1 VVIAA
6 MEVVRHV
13 EIGVLGPAVV
23 ATNDGPA
30 AISSRRERALL
41 AVLALEQGRFVE
53 QEVLVDAVFGDA
65 PPVRPRHALATLVL
79 RLRERLGPDTV
90 ETAQGGYRLDA
101 THVTVDAVTFAQAVK
116 SGAGLRAAMRLWR
129 GRPFVDLDGWPRAEP
144 ARVRLEE
151 LHDHAEEL
159 LAAQDLRAGDAGSLV
174 GELEALV
181 AAAPFRERRWVLLI
195 EALYAAGRQADALA
209 AFKRARRLLIEE
221 LGVEPGPELVAA
233 NQAVLAHD
241 SAPHG
246 RSTPS
251 VLPSPLTTFIGREI
265 ELGLLGAMVSS
276 HRLVTL
282 VGAGGVGK
290 SRLAQRVAIDL
301 TERHP
306 GGTWWVE
313 LAPATTT
320 EAVLAAIGTGV
331 GLSLQPSGSPED
343 QLVAHLR
350 AADASLL
357 LLDNCE
363 HVVATVAG
371 LVHRLLTRCPS
382 LRILATSR
390 EPLGVAGEQ
399 LWRVASLAVPPAGD
413 VAAVDDLFA
422 FDGAALFVERARDA
436 NAGFVVDE
444 ASAPH
449 VAAICRR
456 LDGIP
461 LALELA
467 AARTRTLPIE
477 RIVGGL
483 DDAFRLL
490 TGGPRTALPRHQ
502 TLLSSILWSHDLL
515 DATDQAVLRRLSVC
529 PTRFDLDAA
538 EAIAAGGDVPA
549 GGIADSLARLV
560 DKGLVEY
567 DHAGGRYRILETLRQ
582 FGRERLQEADE
593 LRATRK
599 RYARYWA
606 QQAMAPYEPVT
617 LRARLTD
624 VFTMLDW
631 AMTEDGDLADRV
643 LSKISPS
650 AFGLGRWPD
659 LPRAC
664 DWVLADRERGPDWP
678 GAVAGVS
685 LASVLAG
692 RGDLLDVVEE
702 ARRVARRHGDTY
714 SVHRL
719 SVSLAYAG
727 FRTGD
732 LTPAREVVADAV
744 SSGDGVPAWQ
754 AVTGLI
760 SHLGNLGQLH
770 ELTAMCGLAAQLAD
784 ELTLDIAHTGL
795 GPLQAVA
802 DHLAGDLAAAL
813 QRVPRVPVSWELI
826 SRMWASAAARVA
838 VDLGDAAVAELAGR
852 LIGPVDMPRS
862 EVYVHTVAWAAA
874 VLADDLDGAA
884 RQARAAVASSAHITE
899 RAAVLADLAATFAA
913 QRRWDDA
920 GTTLD
925 ELQTVVA
932 TLTEP
937 TPGPRARGDVVR
949 ARLLLAT
956 DQLAAAD
963 AAAHRALGTAAD
975 AGLRLIQID
984 ALETI
989 AVVALAA
996 GDHADAAVLLATT
1009 TAERQRRGYLGR
1021 VTTPATQ
1028 NLVERL
1034 AAAQPLAWSR
1044 GAGQSLQTATSRAAS
1059 TTAPIALR

>member
-1 VVIAA
+1 
-6 MEVVRHV
+6 MTGLRQV

-23 ATNDGPA
+23 TTDDGRV

-65 PPVRPRHALATLVL
+65 PPVRPRHALATLVM
-79 RLRERLGPDTV
+79 RLRERLGPDAV

-101 THVTVDAVTFAQAVK
+101 THLTVDAVTFEQAVK
-116 SGAGLRAAMRLWR
+116 SGTGLRGAMTRWR
-129 GRPFVDLDGWPRAEP
+129 GRPFVDLDGWPPAEP

-159 LAAQDLRAGDAGSLV
+159 LAAQDLLEGDAGSLV

-209 AFKRARRLLIEE
+209 AFKRARRLLVEE

-233 NQAVLAHD
+233 NQAVLAHH
-241 SAPHG
+241 STTPR
-246 RSTPS
+246 RSPPS
-251 VLPSPLTTFIGREI
+251 SLPSPLTTFIGRQI
-265 ELGLLGAMVSS
+265 EVRLLGAMASS

-282 VGAGGVGK
+282 VGTGGVGK
-290 SRLAQRVAIDL
+290 SRLAQRLAVDL
-301 TERHP
+301 TDRHP
-306 GGTWWVE
+306 GGTWWIE

-320 EAVLAAIGTGV
+320 EAVLAAIGAGV
-331 GLSLQPSGSPED
+331 GLILQPSGSPED
-343 QLVAHLR
+343 QLIAHLR
-350 AADASLL
+350 EADASLL

-390 EPLGVAGEQ
+390 EPLGVVGEQ
-399 LWRVASLAVPPAGD
+399 LWRVPSLAVPAEGD
-413 VAAVDDLFA
+413 VTAVDELYT

-436 NAGFVVDE
+436 TAGFVIDE

-461 LALELA
+461 LAIELA

-477 RIVGGL
+477 RIAAGL
-483 DDAFRLL
+483 DDAFWLL

-515 DATDQAVLRRLSVC
+515 DATDQVVLRRLAMC

-538 EAIAAGGDVPA
+538 EAIGAGGDVPA

-567 DHAGGRYRILETLRQ
+567 DHAAGQYRILETLRQ

-593 LRATRK
+593 LRATQE

-631 AMTEDGDLADRV
+631 AMAEDADLADRV

-678 GAVAGVS
+678 GAVAGIS
-685 LASVLAG
+685 LAAELAG
-692 RGDLLDVVEE
+692 RGDLLDLVEE
-702 ARRVARRHGDTY
+702 ARRIARRHGDTH
-714 SVHRL
+714 SVNRL
-719 SVSLAYAG
+719 SVTLAYAG
-727 FRTGD
+727 LRTGD
-732 LTPAREVVADAV
+732 LTPAREVVAAAA
-744 SSGDGVPAWQ
+744 SSGDRVSAWQ

-770 ELTAMCGLAAQLAD
+770 ELAAMCELAAQIAV
-784 ELTLDIAHTGL
+784 ELHLDIAHTGL

-802 DHLAGDLAAAL
+802 DHLAGDLAMAL
-813 QRVPRVPVSWELI
+813 QRVPTVPVSWELI
-826 SRMWASAAARVA
+826 SRMWAAAAARLA

-862 EVYVHTVAWAAA
+862 EVYVHTIAWAAA

-884 RQARAAVASSAHITE
+884 RQARVAVASTE
-899 RAAVLADLAATFAA
+899 RTTDRAAVLADLAATFAA
-913 QRRWDDA
+913 RQRWDDA
-920 GTTLD
+920 GATLH

-937 TPGPRARGDVVR
+937 APGPRARGDVVR
-949 ARLLLAT
+949 ARLLLAA

-975 AGLRLIQID
+975 AGLHLIQID

-989 AVVALAA
+989 AVAALAA
-996 GDHADAAVLLATT
+996 GDHADAVGLLATT

-1021 VTTPATQ
+1021 LTTPATQ
-1028 NLVERL
+1028 DLIERL
-1034 AAAQPLAWSR
+1034 TTAQPLAWSEGTGR
-1044 GAGQSLQTATSRAAS
+1044 SLHTATSRAAS
-1059 TTAPIALR
+1059 TSAPISLR